1 MSNINIKVLKETLNK
16 EDVTSK
22 LLDKTFKG
30 IFQSQK
36 SILIANNQLEKNLEQ
51 IKSKET
57 T

>member
-1 MSNINIKVLKETLNK
+1 MSSINIKVLKETLNK

-36 SILIANNQLEKNLEQ
+36 SILVANNQLEKSLEQ